1 MKKNSL
7 KKSLLLFLVIFLLII
22 TTAVSIYFY
31 LQYQKT
37 KSLLTNPNITAQSE
51 LKKLIDDVGRHIE
64 LPKDEVP
71 GMATV
76 TDKNKL
82 ANQPFFS
89 NAQNGDKVLIYQK
102 NGQVI
107 LYRPSIDKIIKVS
120 TVTGS
125 SITPAVEADS
135 KNEEVKIAIYNG
147 SDTNNFVE
155 ITEKQITDKF
165 PQLKVVK
172 KVNSGKVYLK
182 TSVIDLKGN
191 QENLVKK
198 IADYLLGEV
207 AFLPQGETTPE
218 EDILLILGKN
228 N

>member
-1 MKKNSL
+1 M
-7 KKSLLLFLVIFLLII
+7 
-22 TTAVSIYFY
+22 
-31 LQYQKT
+31 
-37 KSLLTNPNITAQSE
+37 
-51 LKKLIDDVGRHIE
+51 
-64 LPKDEVP
+64 
-71 GMATV
+71 
-76 TDKNKL
+76 
-82 ANQPFFS
+82 
-89 NAQNGDKVLIYQK
+89 
-102 NGQVI
+102 
-107 LYRPSIDKIIKVS
+107 S